1 MGFLLAASE
10 PFGILARERSP
21 ASGDFVTI
29 RRTVLQKTVIIFA
42 AIWAP
47 IVLSAASP
55 AEDRALFVDR
65 LYPVLEA
72 AQCRLCHDDNG
83 IATSTRLQF
92 PEEGASSDRVL
103 RFGYSMA
110 PLVTPGDVE
119 HSPLIQ
125 KPTAAVAHTGGERIS
140 PGSDE
145 RATLTLWAETL
156 ATMPA
161 DELARRVALTA
172 GEAVSRAG
180 TVRRLTHAQYNNAVR
195 DLLGSLTRPADD
207 FPPEDFIDGFSNQI
221 SGQAA
226 SPILAEAYN
235 NAARKLARAAF
246 LAGDAEGLIPC
257 APSGHGDAGCRDEF
271 LRVFGRRAFR
281 RPLLEAELANYGA
294 LFAAAAGRDASFRS
308 GAQVVIEAML
318 QSPNF
323 LYYGHEDSR
332 AYRIASRLAYF
343 LWNTTPDEALLNA
356 AESGELDDPESI
368 RRVVRRMLD
377 DARAPEALDDFLAQW
392 MRFDRLLL
400 AVRDSRLYPE
410 FSVELAAS
418 MAEETRRVF
427 RDLVWQGK
435 DFTQFFSAD
444 YTFVDQSLASLYG
457 IDVPTEVFG
466 RVDIPVDSG
475 RAGILGQASFL
486 SVTSKPGES
495 SPTER
500 GKFIREQFLCQIMP
514 PPPPGVSTTLPPVT
528 DEKPLSNREQ
538 LKIHLSSTA
547 CASCHRLVDPIGFG
561 LEHYDAIGRF
571 RETQYVSIRPTT
583 DEVRTGR
590 KTKPT
595 EYELPIETDAFIYGL
610 NGSEF
615 STPSEAGQVL
625 ASNPVCRRCIVKQL
639 FRYAMGRHESE
650 SDQATIEAAFQRFEA
665 AEFDFRE
672 LIIAV
677 ALSEPFLG
685 ATD

>member
-1 MGFLLAASE
+1 MLQ
-10 PFGILARERSP
+10 
-21 ASGDFVTI
+21 
-29 RRTVLQKTVIIFA
+29 RTVLILA
-42 AIWAP
+42 AMLAP
-47 IVLSAASP
+47 LALSAATP
-55 AEDRALFVDR
+55 EEDRALFVDR
-65 LYPVLEA
+65 LYPILEA

-83 IATSTRLQF
+83 IATRTRLQF
-92 PEEGASSDRVL
+92 PEEGASADRVL
-103 RFGYSMA
+103 RFGYSMVS
-110 PLVTPGDVE
+110 LVAAGDFGN
-119 HSPLIQ
+119 SLLLQ
-125 KPTAAVAHTGGERIS
+125 KPTAAVVHTGGERIK

-145 RATLTLWAETL
+145 LATLTLWAESL
-156 ATMPA
+156 ATMPTS
-161 DELARRVALTA
+161 ELARRVALTT
-172 GEAVSRAG
+172 EEVNSHAG

-195 DLLGSLTRPADD
+195 DLLGSLTRPAAD

-246 LAGDAEGLIPC
+246 LAGDSQGLIPC
-257 APSGHGDAGCRDEF
+257 TPSGPADAACRDQF
-271 LRVFGRRAFR
+271 LREFGRRAFR
-281 RPLLEAELANYGA
+281 RPLSEAELASYGA
-294 LFAAAAGRDASFRS
+294 LFSAAANRESRFRS

-332 AYRIASRLAYF
+332 AYRTASRLAYF
-343 LWNTTPDEALLNA
+343 LWNTTPDAALLDA
-356 AESGELDDPESI
+356 AESGELDDMEST
-368 RRVVRRMLD
+368 RRVVSRMLD

-427 RDLVWQGK
+427 RDLVWQGG

-444 YTFVDQSLASLYG
+444 YTFVDQSLAALYG
-457 IDVPTEVFG
+457 IDAPAEVFG
-466 RVDIPVDSG
+466 RVDVPDDSG

-538 LKIHLSSTA
+538 LQIHLSSTA

-561 LEHYDAIGRF
+561 LENFDAIGRF

-583 DEVRTGR
+583 DELRTGR

-595 EYELPIETDAFIYGL
+595 EYELPIVTDAYIHGL
-610 NGSEF
+610 EGSEF
-615 STPSEAGQVL
+615 STPAEAGAVL
-625 ASNPVCRRCIVKQL
+625 AADPVCRRCIVKQL

-650 SDQATIEAAFQRFEA
+650 ADQATLEMAFDRFEA
-665 AEFDFRE
+665 AQFDFRE